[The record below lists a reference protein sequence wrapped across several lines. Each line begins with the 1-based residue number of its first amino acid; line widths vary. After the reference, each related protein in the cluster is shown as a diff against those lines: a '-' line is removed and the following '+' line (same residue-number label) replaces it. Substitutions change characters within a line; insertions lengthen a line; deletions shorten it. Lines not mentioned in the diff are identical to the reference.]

1 MGLSDS
7 MSVDRIAS
15 ALNEEERYRLLVE
28 AIADY
33 AIYMLDPSGHV
44 ASWNPGAR
52 RFKGYE
58 AEEVIGS
65 YFGRFYTDEDR
76 AAGLPERALQTAA
89 AEGRFEK
96 EGWRVRKDGTRFWAH
111 VIIDAIHN
119 DAGDLLGF
127 AKITRD
133 ITDKLDAQISLEQAR
148 EQLLQAQKLDA
159 IGQLTGGVAHDFNN
173 LLTAILSSLEL
184 VRKHLPDDP
193 KVTRLIDNAVQGAQ
207 RGATL
212 TQRLLAFARRQ
223 PLRVQAIDVPQLID
237 GLVSLIVPSLGP
249 TVRIETQFNGS
260 PLAAITDST
269 QLETAVLNL
278 CVNSRDAM
286 PNGGVITIAVRAEKL
301 ASGNAQ
307 GLNAGPYLCV
317 AVSDQGEGM
326 DADTLAKAAEPFFTT
341 KGVGKGSGLGL
352 PMVHGLAAQSGG
364 KLILKSQKGE
374 GTTAELWL
382 PAAEAASMPEFVP
395 HTTEEQ
401 TANRHLN
408 ILAVDDDALVLM
420 NTAMM
425 LEDLGHS
432 VHEVTNGKAALAVL
446 ESGEPIDLVISDH
459 AMPGMTGSQ
468 LALAIHMIY
477 PNMPVILATG
487 YAELPRGSVM
497 DLPRLSKPFSQK
509 ELAQA
514 VADVVRR

>member
-1 MGLSDS
+1 
-7 MSVDRIAS
+7 MSVDRISS
-15 ALNEEERYRLLVE
+15 ALNQEERYRLLVE

-33 AIYMLDPSGHV
+33 AIYMLDPAGHV
-44 ASWNPGAR
+44 ASWNPGAH
-52 RFKGYE
+52 RFKQYE
-58 AEEVIGS
+58 ADEIIGQH
-65 YFGRFYTDEDR
+65 FGRFYTEEDR
-76 AAGLPERALQTAA
+76 ASGLPERALMTAA
-89 AEGRFEK
+89 SEGRFEN

-111 VIIDAIHN
+111 VIIDAIRN
-119 DAGDLLGF
+119 DAGELIGY

-133 ITDKLDAQISLEQAR
+133 ITDRRDSQLSLEQAR

-159 IGQLTGGVAHDFNN
+159 IGQLTGGIAHDFNN

-193 KVTRLIDNAVQGAQ
+193 RVTRLIDNAVQGAQ

-212 TQRLLAFARRQ
+212 TQRLLAYARRQ
-223 PLRVQAIDVPQLID
+223 PLKVEAIDVPQLID
-237 GLVSLIVPSLGP
+237 GLVSLIIPSLGP
-249 TVRIETQFNGS
+249 TVRVETRFEGG
-260 PLAAITDST
+260 PLAAITDAG

-286 PNGGVITIAVRAEKL
+286 PDGGVITISARTQVLDE
-301 ASGNAQ
+301 GNPQ
-307 GLNAGPYLCV
+307 GLVAGAYLCLSV
-317 AVSDQGEGM
+317 ADQGEGM
-326 DADTLAKAAEPFFTT
+326 DAETLAKAAEPFFTT

-364 KLILKSQKGE
+364 KLIMKSEIGQ

-382 PAAEAASMPEFVP
+382 PAAETPAMADFAPQAEAA
-395 HTTEEQ
+395 Q
-401 TANRHLN
+401 TSNKPLN

-425 LEDLGHS
+425 LEDLGHA

-446 ESGEPIDLVISDH
+446 ESGAPIDLVISDH

-468 LALAIHMIY
+468 LALAIHMIW
-477 PNMPVILATG
+477 PNLPVILATG
-487 YAELPRGSVM
+487 YAELPRGSAM